1 MIILHTVQWQL
12 YGVYLMAPGSLSLIV
27 RDSYDGVFFFLI
39 FQKFSLTIFS
49 LSLFRY
55 FDIAYYGIL
64 FRGAEEAAFSNFR
77 LFESCGSVITYIL
90 SPMLCASTKID
101 AVCALM
107 VIGIIG

>member
-1 MIILHTVQWQL
+1 
-12 YGVYLMAPGSLSLIV
+12 MAPGSLLLIV
-27 RDSYDGVFFFLI
+27 RDSHVGGFLG
-39 FQKFSLTIFS
+39 FSKNVHQLFS
-49 LSLFRY
+49 LSLSSSCY

>member
-1 MIILHTVQWQL
+1 
-12 YGVYLMAPGSLSLIV
+12 MAPGSLLLIV
-27 RDSYDGVFFFLI
+27 RDSHVGGFLGFSSII
-39 FQKFSLTIFS
+39 FYLS
-49 LSLFRY
+49 LSFSCY
-55 FDIAYYGIL
+55 FNIAYYGIL